1 MNSTTASSDS
11 GIRDLPSRAAE
22 AGAGAPHSTAG
33 ARDVVAMHKRLAQ
46 LQLAIGLNATGT
58 GGDAARKPLSQE
70 RHIDVL
76 SSLHH
81 RPAIG
86 MRLPLSAHAM
96 LTTLVL
102 VATALVWWAFQP
114 REPLRDHH
122 TAALAETK
130 RWIPAAE
137 PAMPPITPGPQATR
151 PTSAALTAEAE
162 PTQAIA
168 VSAAQAG
175 AATASPTAEAVLKER
190 LESWRLAWAA
200 RDVDAYLKHY
210 SSGFV
215 PSNGLTRAAWA
226 SARQRII
233 SSRPEIVL
241 SVSKVDI
248 QPIAHDRWQAR
259 FLQDY
264 ASAGHVEKDVPKTL
278 DWVNEDGVWR
288 IVAERQL
295 PATGGNGSR

>member
-1 MNSTTASSDS
+1 MNSSEASSDS

-33 ARDVVAMHKRLAQ
+33 ARDMAAMHKRLAQ
-46 LQLAIGLNATGT
+46 LQLAMGLNATGT
-58 GGDAARKPLSQE
+58 GGDEIRQPPLRD

-81 RPAIG
+81 RPTIG

-96 LTTLVL
+96 LMTLVL
-102 VATALVWWAFQP
+102 VATAMVWWAFQP
-114 REPLRDHH
+114 QELLRDPH
-122 TAALAETK
+122 TAATSETK
-130 RWIPAAE
+130 RWLPTADPAV
-137 PAMPPITPGPQATR
+137 PAINPGPLVT
-151 PTSAALTAEAE
+151 PTTSAVLTAEAE
-162 PTQAIA
+162 PTLA
-168 VSAAQAG
+168 VAVPAAQAG
-175 AATASPTAEAVLKER
+175 AATASPTTEAVLKER
-190 LESWRLAWAA
+190 LESWRLAWAS
-200 RDVDAYLKHY
+200 RDVDTYLAHY

-215 PSNGLTRAAWA
+215 PANGLTRAAWA
-226 SARQRII
+226 TARQRII

-248 QPIAHDRWQAR
+248 QPIAHDRWQAL

-264 ASAGHVEKDVPKTL
+264 ASAGHVEKDAPKTL
-278 DWVNEDGVWR
+278 DWVDEDGVWR

-295 PATGGNGSR
+295 PADAGNGSR